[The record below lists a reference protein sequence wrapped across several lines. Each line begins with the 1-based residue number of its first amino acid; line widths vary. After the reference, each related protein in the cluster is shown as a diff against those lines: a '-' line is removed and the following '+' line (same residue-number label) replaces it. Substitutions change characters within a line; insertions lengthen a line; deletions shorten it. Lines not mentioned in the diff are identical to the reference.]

1 MQKITGRI
9 VKYARRID
17 IVTCLANFSMCPSR
31 ARLHPKK
38 WNCLLDS
45 ECHIVLLRTCNT
57 SVLPELLRD
66 VPVQPTRRDFLKI
79 TTAGGV
85 AAAVFGFDLQ
95 PAYAELRELKIA
107 RASET
112 RSTCPYCAVGCGTII
127 YTIGDRAKN
136 VTAQVVHVEGDPDHP
151 TNRGTLCPKGSSLQ
165 QEIMN
170 DRRLLK
176 PQVRRPGA
184 TDWQDISW
192 DDAINEIAV
201 RVKKTRDDTFI
212 EKDAAGHT
220 VNRLESVAWIGGCT
234 DTNEFNYLAVKAMHA
249 LGVVHLENQARV

>member
-1 MQKITGRI
+1 MQFPGRRVQGIWLKIKVHKAHKIMLDTEDGKPYER
-9 VKYARRID
+9 VSARPFLISTAEEID
-17 IVTCLANFSMCPSR
+17 PCMN
-31 ARLHPKK
+31 
-38 WNCLLDS
+38 
-45 ECHIVLLRTCNT
+45 
-57 SVLPELLRD
+57 
-66 VPVQPTRRDFLKI
+66 PTRRDFLKL
-79 TTAGGV
+79 TTIGGA
-85 AAAVFGFDLQ
+85 AAAVFGFDLK
-95 PAYAELRELKIA
+95 PAYAQLRTLKIA

-151 TNRGTLCPKGSSLQ
+151 TNRGTLCPKGASLQ
-165 QEIMN
+165 QEILN

-176 PQVRRPGA
+176 PLVRRPGG
-184 TDWQDISW
+184 TDWEDISW
-192 DDAINEIAV
+192 DQAINEIAAK
-201 RVKKTRDDTFI
+201 VKKTRDDTFI

-234 DTNEFNYLAVKAMHA
+234 DTNEFNYLVVKSMRA